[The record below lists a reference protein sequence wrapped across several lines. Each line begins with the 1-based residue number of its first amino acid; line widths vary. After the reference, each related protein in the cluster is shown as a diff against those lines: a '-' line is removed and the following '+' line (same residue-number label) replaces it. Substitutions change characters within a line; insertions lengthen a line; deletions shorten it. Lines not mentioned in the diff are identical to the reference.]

1 MFSNYN
7 LIPENMV
14 NALEHYVMKDNYKN
28 IKIMLMITVGILSV
42 QILYNFLR
50 NVTNN
55 IIIMFNKFQN
65 TILQTENTA
74 QLTEENTINII
85 EQSDEILKRINLI
98 INKNTNGTILS
109 DIMKVFICSGIS
121 DSIIESM
128 KNKWGERVFCSM
140 RQSSVDKERII
151 GYRGRVYSHPFKNKC
166 FERIS
171 KVKNIYKSSV
181 ERLIKLVFENVVCL
195 NTGMGGDDKNFVIAH
210 EKDEQF
216 FKKELWDIIIPRS
229 CYPIDGK

>member
-1 MFSNYN
+1 
-7 LIPENMV
+7 MV
-14 NALEHYVMKDNYKN
+14 NVLKHYVMKDNYKN

-109 DIMKVFICSGIS
+109 DIMKAFICSGIS

-128 KNKWGERVFCSM
+128 KNKSLF
-140 RQSSVDKERII
+140 
-151 GYRGRVYSHPFKNKC
+151 
-166 FERIS
+166 
-171 KVKNIYKSSV
+171 
-181 ERLIKLVFENVVCL
+181 
-195 NTGMGGDDKNFVIAH
+195 
-210 EKDEQF
+210 
-216 FKKELWDIIIPRS
+216 
-229 CYPIDGK
+229 